1 MAGKIITISSVKG
14 GVGKTTMTL
23 NLAGI
28 YCELNKRVLI
38 IDLDLYSGGIAA
50 SLNVKNK
57 KDIYTMIDSMA
68 NNRFTELK
76 KYVTTYN
83 KNIDVLA
90 CPKDPR
96 MGAKVS
102 GRYISV
108 IFDLAKK
115 EYDVV
120 LVDTYHILDEINL
133 TALDYSYMTLFI
145 ITNDIVD
152 LKNMKSLISIFKD
165 TDKKNYLVLLNNSRD
180 IGKDYLSLYDIRTI
194 IKNNIDY
201 TLSKNHYSKNGIS
214 HRYLEGKNI
223 VLLFEKTSTRT
234 RCAFEVAGLDLGM
247 GVTYLDPGS
256 SQMGKKESIADT
268 AKVLGRMYDGIE
280 YRGFSQKIVEEL
292 ANNAGVPVWNGL
304 TTEYHPTQMLADV
317 LTVEENFGHLD
328 GIKLVFMGDARNN
341 VANSLMVVCAKMGMH
356 FVACAPRHLWPEEEL
371 INRCKVIANETGA
384 VLEFEE
390 DVMTATKDAD
400 VIYTDV
406 WVSMGEDASVWE
418 ERIKLLSPYQV
429 NKMVMENA
437 NSNAIFLHCLPS
449 FHDLNTTIGK
459 EIFEKYGLKEME
471 VTDEVFSSSQSKVFD
486 EAENRLHTIKAVVCA
501 TMKK

>member
-102 GRYISV
+102 GRYIPV

-152 LKNMKSLISIFKD
+152 LKNMKSLISIFKY
-165 TDKKNYLVLLNNSRD
+165 TDKKNYLILLNNSRD

-201 TLSKNHYSKNGIS
+201 TLSKNYYI
-214 HRYLEGKNI
+214 KNI
-223 VLLFEKTSTRT
+223 DKYTISGEILTLNNSINLFHSKDINNMKKM
-234 RCAFEVAGLDLGM
+234 ALDLI
-247 GVTYLDPGS
+247 DDS
-256 SQMGKKESIADT
+256 
-268 AKVLGRMYDGIE
+268 
-280 YRGFSQKIVEEL
+280 
-292 ANNAGVPVWNGL
+292 
-304 TTEYHPTQMLADV
+304 H
-317 LTVEENFGHLD
+317 
-328 GIKLVFMGDARNN
+328 
-341 VANSLMVVCAKMGMH
+341 
-356 FVACAPRHLWPEEEL
+356 
-371 INRCKVIANETGA
+371 
-384 VLEFEE
+384 
-390 DVMTATKDAD
+390 
-400 VIYTDV
+400 
-406 WVSMGEDASVWE
+406 
-418 ERIKLLSPYQV
+418 
-429 NKMVMENA
+429 
-437 NSNAIFLHCLPS
+437 
-449 FHDLNTTIGK
+449 GK
-459 EIFEKYGLKEME
+459 E
-471 VTDEVFSSSQSKVFD
+471 
-486 EAENRLHTIKAVVCA
+486 A
-501 TMKK
+501 KK

>member
-102 GRYISV
+102 GRYIPV

-165 TDKKNYLVLLNNSRD
+165 TDKKNYLILLNNSRD

-201 TLSKNHYSKNGIS
+201 TLSKNYYIKNIDKYTISGEILTLNNGI
-214 HRYLEGKNI
+214 N
-223 VLLFEKTSTRT
+223 LFHSKDINNMKKM
-234 RCAFEVAGLDLGM
+234 ALDLI
-247 GVTYLDPGS
+247 DDS
-256 SQMGKKESIADT
+256 
-268 AKVLGRMYDGIE
+268 
-280 YRGFSQKIVEEL
+280 
-292 ANNAGVPVWNGL
+292 
-304 TTEYHPTQMLADV
+304 H
-317 LTVEENFGHLD
+317 
-328 GIKLVFMGDARNN
+328 
-341 VANSLMVVCAKMGMH
+341 
-356 FVACAPRHLWPEEEL
+356 
-371 INRCKVIANETGA
+371 
-384 VLEFEE
+384 
-390 DVMTATKDAD
+390 
-400 VIYTDV
+400 
-406 WVSMGEDASVWE
+406 
-418 ERIKLLSPYQV
+418 
-429 NKMVMENA
+429 
-437 NSNAIFLHCLPS
+437 
-449 FHDLNTTIGK
+449 GK
-459 EIFEKYGLKEME
+459 E
-471 VTDEVFSSSQSKVFD
+471 
-486 EAENRLHTIKAVVCA
+486 A
-501 TMKK
+501 KK

>member
-102 GRYISV
+102 GRYIPV

-165 TDKKNYLVLLNNSRD
+165 TDKKNYLILLNNSRD

-194 IKNNIDY
+194 IKNKIDY
-201 TLSKNHYSKNGIS
+201 TLSKNYYI
-214 HRYLEGKNI
+214 KNI
-223 VLLFEKTSTRT
+223 DKYTISGEILTLNNSINLFHSKDINNMKKM
-234 RCAFEVAGLDLGM
+234 ALDLI
-247 GVTYLDPGS
+247 DDS
-256 SQMGKKESIADT
+256 
-268 AKVLGRMYDGIE
+268 
-280 YRGFSQKIVEEL
+280 
-292 ANNAGVPVWNGL
+292 
-304 TTEYHPTQMLADV
+304 H
-317 LTVEENFGHLD
+317 
-328 GIKLVFMGDARNN
+328 
-341 VANSLMVVCAKMGMH
+341 
-356 FVACAPRHLWPEEEL
+356 
-371 INRCKVIANETGA
+371 
-384 VLEFEE
+384 
-390 DVMTATKDAD
+390 
-400 VIYTDV
+400 
-406 WVSMGEDASVWE
+406 
-418 ERIKLLSPYQV
+418 
-429 NKMVMENA
+429 
-437 NSNAIFLHCLPS
+437 
-449 FHDLNTTIGK
+449 GK
-459 EIFEKYGLKEME
+459 E
-471 VTDEVFSSSQSKVFD
+471 
-486 EAENRLHTIKAVVCA
+486 A
-501 TMKK
+501 KK

>member
-102 GRYISV
+102 GRYIPV

-120 LVDTYHILDEINL
+120 LVDTNHILDEINL

-165 TDKKNYLVLLNNSRD
+165 TDKKNYLILLNNSRD

-201 TLSKNHYSKNGIS
+201 TLSKNYYI
-214 HRYLEGKNI
+214 KNI
-223 VLLFEKTSTRT
+223 DKYTISGEILTLNNSINLFHSKDINNMKKM
-234 RCAFEVAGLDLGM
+234 ALDLI
-247 GVTYLDPGS
+247 DDS
-256 SQMGKKESIADT
+256 
-268 AKVLGRMYDGIE
+268 
-280 YRGFSQKIVEEL
+280 
-292 ANNAGVPVWNGL
+292 
-304 TTEYHPTQMLADV
+304 H
-317 LTVEENFGHLD
+317 
-328 GIKLVFMGDARNN
+328 
-341 VANSLMVVCAKMGMH
+341 
-356 FVACAPRHLWPEEEL
+356 
-371 INRCKVIANETGA
+371 
-384 VLEFEE
+384 
-390 DVMTATKDAD
+390 
-400 VIYTDV
+400 
-406 WVSMGEDASVWE
+406 
-418 ERIKLLSPYQV
+418 
-429 NKMVMENA
+429 
-437 NSNAIFLHCLPS
+437 
-449 FHDLNTTIGK
+449 GK
-459 EIFEKYGLKEME
+459 E
-471 VTDEVFSSSQSKVFD
+471 
-486 EAENRLHTIKAVVCA
+486 A
-501 TMKK
+501 KK

>member
-102 GRYISV
+102 GRYIPV

-115 EYDVV
+115 EYNVV

-165 TDKKNYLVLLNNSRD
+165 TDKKNYLILLNNSRD

-201 TLSKNHYSKNGIS
+201 TLSKNYYI
-214 HRYLEGKNI
+214 KNI
-223 VLLFEKTSTRT
+223 DKYTISGEILTLNNSINLFHSKDINNMKKM
-234 RCAFEVAGLDLGM
+234 ALDLI
-247 GVTYLDPGS
+247 DDS
-256 SQMGKKESIADT
+256 
-268 AKVLGRMYDGIE
+268 
-280 YRGFSQKIVEEL
+280 
-292 ANNAGVPVWNGL
+292 
-304 TTEYHPTQMLADV
+304 H
-317 LTVEENFGHLD
+317 
-328 GIKLVFMGDARNN
+328 
-341 VANSLMVVCAKMGMH
+341 
-356 FVACAPRHLWPEEEL
+356 
-371 INRCKVIANETGA
+371 
-384 VLEFEE
+384 
-390 DVMTATKDAD
+390 
-400 VIYTDV
+400 
-406 WVSMGEDASVWE
+406 
-418 ERIKLLSPYQV
+418 
-429 NKMVMENA
+429 
-437 NSNAIFLHCLPS
+437 
-449 FHDLNTTIGK
+449 GK
-459 EIFEKYGLKEME
+459 E
-471 VTDEVFSSSQSKVFD
+471 
-486 EAENRLHTIKAVVCA
+486 A
-501 TMKK
+501 KK

>member
-57 KDIYTMIDSMA
+57 KDIYIMIDSMA

-76 KYVTTYN
+76 KHVTTYN

-102 GRYISV
+102 GRYIPV

-165 TDKKNYLVLLNNSRD
+165 TDKKNYLILLNNSRD

-201 TLSKNHYSKNGIS
+201 TLSKNYYI
-214 HRYLEGKNI
+214 KNI
-223 VLLFEKTSTRT
+223 DKYTISGEILTLNNSINLFHSKDINNMKKM
-234 RCAFEVAGLDLGM
+234 ALDLI
-247 GVTYLDPGS
+247 DDS
-256 SQMGKKESIADT
+256 
-268 AKVLGRMYDGIE
+268 
-280 YRGFSQKIVEEL
+280 
-292 ANNAGVPVWNGL
+292 
-304 TTEYHPTQMLADV
+304 H
-317 LTVEENFGHLD
+317 
-328 GIKLVFMGDARNN
+328 
-341 VANSLMVVCAKMGMH
+341 
-356 FVACAPRHLWPEEEL
+356 
-371 INRCKVIANETGA
+371 
-384 VLEFEE
+384 
-390 DVMTATKDAD
+390 
-400 VIYTDV
+400 
-406 WVSMGEDASVWE
+406 
-418 ERIKLLSPYQV
+418 
-429 NKMVMENA
+429 
-437 NSNAIFLHCLPS
+437 
-449 FHDLNTTIGK
+449 GK
-459 EIFEKYGLKEME
+459 E
-471 VTDEVFSSSQSKVFD
+471 
-486 EAENRLHTIKAVVCA
+486 A
-501 TMKK
+501 KK

>member
-102 GRYISV
+102 GRYIPV

-165 TDKKNYLVLLNNSRD
+165 TDKKNYLILLNNSRD
-180 IGKDYLSLYDIRTI
+180 IGKDFLSLYDIRTI

-201 TLSKNHYSKNGIS
+201 TLSKNYYI
-214 HRYLEGKNI
+214 KNI
-223 VLLFEKTSTRT
+223 DKYTISGEILTLNNSINLFHSKDINNMKKM
-234 RCAFEVAGLDLGM
+234 ALDLI
-247 GVTYLDPGS
+247 DDS
-256 SQMGKKESIADT
+256 
-268 AKVLGRMYDGIE
+268 
-280 YRGFSQKIVEEL
+280 
-292 ANNAGVPVWNGL
+292 
-304 TTEYHPTQMLADV
+304 H
-317 LTVEENFGHLD
+317 
-328 GIKLVFMGDARNN
+328 
-341 VANSLMVVCAKMGMH
+341 
-356 FVACAPRHLWPEEEL
+356 
-371 INRCKVIANETGA
+371 
-384 VLEFEE
+384 
-390 DVMTATKDAD
+390 
-400 VIYTDV
+400 
-406 WVSMGEDASVWE
+406 
-418 ERIKLLSPYQV
+418 
-429 NKMVMENA
+429 
-437 NSNAIFLHCLPS
+437 
-449 FHDLNTTIGK
+449 GK
-459 EIFEKYGLKEME
+459 E
-471 VTDEVFSSSQSKVFD
+471 
-486 EAENRLHTIKAVVCA
+486 A
-501 TMKK
+501 KK

>member
-102 GRYISV
+102 GRYIPV

-165 TDKKNYLVLLNNSRD
+165 TDKKNYLILLNNSRD

-201 TLSKNHYSKNGIS
+201 TLSKNYYI
-214 HRYLEGKNI
+214 KNI
-223 VLLFEKTSTRT
+223 DKYTISGEILTLNHSINLFHSKDINNMKKM
-234 RCAFEVAGLDLGM
+234 ALDLI
-247 GVTYLDPGS
+247 DDS
-256 SQMGKKESIADT
+256 
-268 AKVLGRMYDGIE
+268 
-280 YRGFSQKIVEEL
+280 
-292 ANNAGVPVWNGL
+292 
-304 TTEYHPTQMLADV
+304 H
-317 LTVEENFGHLD
+317 
-328 GIKLVFMGDARNN
+328 
-341 VANSLMVVCAKMGMH
+341 
-356 FVACAPRHLWPEEEL
+356 
-371 INRCKVIANETGA
+371 
-384 VLEFEE
+384 
-390 DVMTATKDAD
+390 
-400 VIYTDV
+400 
-406 WVSMGEDASVWE
+406 
-418 ERIKLLSPYQV
+418 
-429 NKMVMENA
+429 
-437 NSNAIFLHCLPS
+437 
-449 FHDLNTTIGK
+449 GK
-459 EIFEKYGLKEME
+459 E
-471 VTDEVFSSSQSKVFD
+471 
-486 EAENRLHTIKAVVCA
+486 A
-501 TMKK
+501 KK

>member
-96 MGAKVS
+96 LGAKVS
-102 GRYISV
+102 GRYIPV

-165 TDKKNYLVLLNNSRD
+165 TDKKNYLILLNNSRD

-201 TLSKNHYSKNGIS
+201 TLSKNYYI
-214 HRYLEGKNI
+214 KNI
-223 VLLFEKTSTRT
+223 DKYTISGEILTLNNSINLFHSKDINNMKKM
-234 RCAFEVAGLDLGM
+234 ALDLI
-247 GVTYLDPGS
+247 DDS
-256 SQMGKKESIADT
+256 
-268 AKVLGRMYDGIE
+268 
-280 YRGFSQKIVEEL
+280 
-292 ANNAGVPVWNGL
+292 
-304 TTEYHPTQMLADV
+304 H
-317 LTVEENFGHLD
+317 
-328 GIKLVFMGDARNN
+328 
-341 VANSLMVVCAKMGMH
+341 
-356 FVACAPRHLWPEEEL
+356 
-371 INRCKVIANETGA
+371 
-384 VLEFEE
+384 
-390 DVMTATKDAD
+390 
-400 VIYTDV
+400 
-406 WVSMGEDASVWE
+406 
-418 ERIKLLSPYQV
+418 
-429 NKMVMENA
+429 
-437 NSNAIFLHCLPS
+437 
-449 FHDLNTTIGK
+449 GK
-459 EIFEKYGLKEME
+459 E
-471 VTDEVFSSSQSKVFD
+471 
-486 EAENRLHTIKAVVCA
+486 A
-501 TMKK
+501 KK

>member
-102 GRYISV
+102 GRYIPV

-165 TDKKNYLVLLNNSRD
+165 TDKKNYLILLNNSRD

-201 TLSKNHYSKNGIS
+201 TLSKNYYI
-214 HRYLEGKNI
+214 KNI
-223 VLLFEKTSTRT
+223 DKYTISGEILTLNNSINLFHSKDINNMKKM
-234 RCAFEVAGLDLGM
+234 ALDLI
-247 GVTYLDPGS
+247 D
-256 SQMGKKESIADT
+256 D
-268 AKVLGRMYDGIE
+268 
-280 YRGFSQKIVEEL
+280 
-292 ANNAGVPVWNGL
+292 N
-304 TTEYHPTQMLADV
+304 H
-317 LTVEENFGHLD
+317 
-328 GIKLVFMGDARNN
+328 
-341 VANSLMVVCAKMGMH
+341 
-356 FVACAPRHLWPEEEL
+356 
-371 INRCKVIANETGA
+371 
-384 VLEFEE
+384 
-390 DVMTATKDAD
+390 
-400 VIYTDV
+400 
-406 WVSMGEDASVWE
+406 
-418 ERIKLLSPYQV
+418 
-429 NKMVMENA
+429 
-437 NSNAIFLHCLPS
+437 
-449 FHDLNTTIGK
+449 GK
-459 EIFEKYGLKEME
+459 E
-471 VTDEVFSSSQSKVFD
+471 
-486 EAENRLHTIKAVVCA
+486 A
-501 TMKK
+501 KK